1 MVIDMPQVG
10 KKKFSYTPAGLL
22 KAKKAAKNGMSDNE
36 IAKELSNKAMR
47 EQPYGKVGRV
57 NVRKDDDGFFVTEY
71 YKSADSKTPFA
82 KDRISGLGKKKQ
94 GKKSML
100 KGYGK

>member
-1 MVIDMPQVG
+1 MIDMPQVG
-10 KKKFSYTPAGLL
+10 KKKFPYTPAGIR
-22 KAKKAAKNGMSDNE
+22 KAKEAAKNGMSDQE
-36 IAKELSNKAMR
+36 IFKELSNRAMR

-57 NVRKDDDGFFVTEY
+57 NVTKDKDGFFVTEY
-71 YKSADSKTPFA
+71 YKSADSETPFA
-82 KDRISGLGKKKQ
+82 QERTRGLGKNKQ